1 MSVPG
6 PQHELAVTLI
16 NVYPGIVYRL
26 AALCGMR
33 LPVHDRV
40 EASPVSHQVRGK
52 SRISNDVTVRLYQ
65 GDQVVCFVQIEM
77 QRGYSWDKFAT
88 LRAYHGSEVRNSGC
102 GGHMIVLSPE
112 QDVAASYARA
122 EERHGDKLSYS
133 GGYLGSGDLGP
144 LAAAERPF
152 EERALAAAVADMSK
166 GIPAGAGEMLA
177 EMYRHSETLGGLYL
191 DAILEERKPDD
202 PVLEEVLS
210 PDLMERIKEI
220 PAFRARFDQ
229 ARDEGWAKGE
239 AEGRARGE
247 ARGEGESL
255 LRFFRVRGDDLA
267 PHVLDRIRACTDPAL
282 LADWQERA
290 YRGETSGQ
298 IFGAS

>member
-6 PQHELAVTLI
+6 PQHELAVALI
-16 NVYPGIVYRL
+16 NAYPGIACHL

-52 SRISNDVTVRLYQ
+52 SRISNDVTVRLCQ
-65 GDQVVCFVQIEM
+65 GDRVVCFVQVEM

-102 GGHMIVLSPE
+102 GGHMIVLSPR
-112 QDVAASYARA
+112 QDVAESYARA
-122 EERHGDKLSYS
+122 EERHRDELVYS

-144 LAAAERPF
+144 LADARRPF

-177 EMYRHSETLGGLYL
+177 EMYQHSETFGWLYL
-191 DAILEERKPDD
+191 DAILEGRKPDD
-202 PVLEEVLS
+202 PVLEEALS

-229 ARDEGWAKGE
+229 AR
-239 AEGRARGE
+239 AE
-247 ARGEGESL
+247 GEGESL
-255 LRFFRVRGDDLA
+255 LRYFRVRGDELA
-267 PHVLDRIRACTDPAL
+267 PHALEQIRACTDPVL

-298 IFGAS
+298 IFGTG